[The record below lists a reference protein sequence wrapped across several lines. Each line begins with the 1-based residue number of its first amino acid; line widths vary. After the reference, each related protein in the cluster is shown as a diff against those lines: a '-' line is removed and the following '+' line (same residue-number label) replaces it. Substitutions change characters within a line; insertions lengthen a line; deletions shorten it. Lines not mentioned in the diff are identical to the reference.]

1 MLNSLF
7 KKTAT
12 ISTLLIMMGL
22 SQAEATDYMVDRTI
36 AIAGDEA
43 ILFSDLNSEVIKY
56 KNFLKAHNQELP
68 ADDVIRKN
76 VLEQLITKRLILQLA
91 NKNNIIISDT
101 DLDRAIKHIAE
112 NNHMTTEQ
120 LMSKYRTT
128 GLTDVAIRNTIRT
141 DKRLL

>member
-112 NNHMTTEQ
+112 NNHMTTVI
-120 LMSKYRTT
+120 KH
-128 GLTDVAIRNTIRT
+128 
-141 DKRLL
+141 RLLYAYRKR